1 MIRTFVYDKGLV
13 GGSQPQLLKEL
24 MGELGGYDS
33 NSIKVMHFVI
43 PQQLSASNVSRS
55 SMTKDS
61 SVEASHS
68 F

>member
-1 MIRTFVYDKGLV
+1 
-13 GGSQPQLLKEL
+13 

-55 SMTKDS
+55 CLNRNDEPA
-61 SVEASHS
+61 VIGHPEIA